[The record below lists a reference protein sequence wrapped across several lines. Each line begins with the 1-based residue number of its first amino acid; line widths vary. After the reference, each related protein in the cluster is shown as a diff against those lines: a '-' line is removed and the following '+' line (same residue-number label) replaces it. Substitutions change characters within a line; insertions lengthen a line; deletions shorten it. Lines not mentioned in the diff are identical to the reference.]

1 MVKQENKNYECE
13 QSASTNLEWS
23 HTKEGRVGW
32 GGVVEDEDRD
42 KNENEKGVK

>member
-1 MVKQENKNYECE
+1 MKQENKNYECD

-23 HTKEGRVGW
+23 HTKEGRVRS
-32 GGVVEDEDRD
+32 GGVVEDED